1 MHSCARASAP
11 PERGSGA
18 WCLELPAGCTQAGM
32 EAACTR
38 GASCVQV
45 VRAGGR
51 RSTRQPTRA
60 AVPADGQ
67 KLTESRGL
75 PFYED
80 TSMCVFTCEHQLQT
94 CRSPARRGLT

>member
-32 EAACTR
+32 GAACTR

-45 VRAGGR
+45 VRAASR

-60 AVPADGQ
+60 AVPADEQ
-67 KLTESRGL
+67 RLMASRGL
-75 PFYED
+75 LFCGDMPLRELMYER
-80 TSMCVFTCEHQLQT
+80 QLRT
-94 CRSPARRGLT
+94 RRSQN